1 MQIMTLNQTYSLLSE
16 LLLNFLLAALC
27 SMRLLSRAW
36 VLHPDQAIGTLQAR
50 GEP

>member
-27 SMRLLSRAW
+27 SMRLLSRAQ
-36 VLHPDQAIGTLQAR
+36 VLHPDQAIGTPRAR